1 MWMRLSAAVVLF
13 GCGFH
18 GKAVPGPGESGTTD
32 AGAVDAA
39 APGNPDAGA
48 PDAGPPPPSDRDGD
62 GIADTVDNCPD
73 TPNPQQYDEDG
84 DGVGDACDNCPHMA
98 NRDQRDSD
106 GDQVGDVCDPRPGK
120 VDHIL
125 LFLGFNSPAE
135 ITGWQTAGTNASFA
149 VASGELTQN
158 GNSDLAFL
166 WKNNLLA
173 QDAWITTQVSYKQL
187 VGSFQWRGASV
198 VTRWTRMPM
207 PSNDFGNGGG
217 CGEMIDQMVDNGTPF
232 YNVVKVES
240 GGFIHMPDSSPAQ
253 LTAGSTAT
261 YTVHGAPGNVVECRV
276 DNASGTRS
284 YSGDVDQHDGTGIN
298 LAVWGAK
305 VAFKYLVVID

>member
-1 MWMRLSAAVVLF
+1 MWMRLSAALVLF

-18 GKAVPGPGESGTTD
+18 GQAAAPGEPGGTD
-32 AGAVDAA
+32 AGAPDAA
-39 APGNPDAGA
+39 VPAN

-62 GIADTVDNCPD
+62 GIPDTVDNCPD

-106 GDQVGDVCDPRPGK
+106 VDHVGDVCDPRPGQ

-135 ITGWQTAGTNASFA
+135 ITGWQTAGNNASFA
-149 VASGELTQN
+149 VANGELAQN

-187 VGSFQWRGASV
+187 GSFQWRGASV
-198 VTRWTRMPM
+198 VTRWTRM

-217 CGEMIDQMVDNGTPF
+217 CGEMIDQMVESGTPF
-232 YNVVKVES
+232 YNVVKLEN
-240 GGFIHMPDSSPAQ
+240 GAFTHMPDSSPAQ
-253 LTAGSTAT
+253 LAAGSTAT
-261 YTVHGAPGNVVECRV
+261 YTVHGAPGNTVECRV
-276 DNASGTRS
+276 DSASGTRS

-298 LAVWGAK
+298 FAVWGAK
-305 VAFKYLVVID
+305 ATFKYLVVID

>member
-1 MWMRLSAAVVLF
+1 MWMRLSAALVLF

-18 GKAVPGPGESGTTD
+18 AQGPAPGEPGSADAGTPDAAVP
-32 AGAVDAA
+32 A
-39 APGNPDAGA
+39 N
-48 PDAGPPPPSDRDGD
+48 PDAGPPAPSDRDGD
-62 GIADTVDNCPD
+62 GIPDTADNCPD
-73 TPNPQQYDEDG
+73 MANSQQYDEDG

-106 GDQVGDVCDPRPGK
+106 SDQVGDVCEPRPGK

-135 ITGWQTAGTNASFA
+135 ITGWQTAGDNASFA
-149 VASGELTQN
+149 VAGGELAQN

-187 VGSFQWRGASV
+187 GAFQWRGASV
-198 VTRWTRMPM
+198 VTRWTRM

-217 CGEMIDQMVDNGTPF
+217 CGEMIDQKVDSATPF
-232 YNVVKVES
+232 YNVVKLEAGAFTHIP
-240 GGFIHMPDSSPAQ
+240 GGSPAP
-253 LTAGSTAT
+253 LTDSATAT

-276 DNASGTRS
+276 DNAGGTKN
-284 YSGDVDQHDGTGIN
+284 YAAGVDQHDGTGIN

>member
-1 MWMRLSAAVVLF
+1 MWMRLSAALVLF

-18 GKAVPGPGESGTTD
+18 GQTPAPGEPGGTD
-32 AGAVDAA
+32 AGVPDAA
-39 APGNPDAGA
+39 VPAN

-62 GIADTVDNCPD
+62 GVPDTVDNCPD

-106 GDQVGDVCDPRPGK
+106 SDHVGDVCDPRPGQ

-125 LFLGFNSPAE
+125 LFLGFNSPTE

-149 VASGELTQN
+149 VANGELAQN
-158 GNSDLAFL
+158 GNTDLAFL

-187 VGSFQWRGASV
+187 GAFQWRGASV
-198 VTRWTRMPM
+198 VTRWTRM

-217 CGEMIDQMVDNGTPF
+217 CGEMIDQMVQSGAPF
-232 YNVVKVES
+232 YNVVKLEN
-240 GGFIHMPDSSPAQ
+240 GAFIHMPDSSPAQ
-253 LTAGSTAT
+253 LAAGSTAT
-261 YTVHGAPGNVVECRV
+261 YTVHGAPGTLVECRV
-276 DNASGTRS
+276 DSASGTKS
-284 YSGDVDQHDGTGIN
+284 YSGNVDQHDGTGIN
-298 LAVWGAK
+298 LAVWGSKAT
-305 VAFKYLVVID
+305 FKYLVVID